1 LAESLDGRR
10 FVDVTEDRAGDV
22 GADTVFEYHEEPDG
36 LVWARYSGGSVRL
49 GHLVGTRSGDALDFR
64 YAHVTVAGETAA
76 GHCTSTLEELPGGR
90 LRLHETWQWESRDG
104 HGTSVLEELADQG

>member
-36 LVWARYSGGSVRL
+36 VVWARYAGGAVRL

-64 YAHVTVAGETAA
+64 YAHVTVDGETAA
-76 GHCTSTLEELPGGR
+76 GRCTSTIEALPDGR
-90 LRLHETWQWESRDG
+90 LRLHEAWAWESKG
-104 HGTSVLEELADQG
+104 GSGTSVLESVP